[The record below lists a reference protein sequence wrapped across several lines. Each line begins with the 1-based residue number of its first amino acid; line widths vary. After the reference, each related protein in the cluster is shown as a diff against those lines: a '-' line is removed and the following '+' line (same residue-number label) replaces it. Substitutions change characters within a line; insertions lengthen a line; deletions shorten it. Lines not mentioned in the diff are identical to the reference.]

1 MYAFESFTP
10 NLGLQGLQ
18 KCEVTQLT
26 QKLDTVDDS
35 VEPSVQSGPGGD
47 QKKNR
52 GQLIGVLYLK
62 RYPLCCTNCLGQLL
76 EVCKAVVKP
85 GENGLYGWSK
95 PNLFNP

>member
-47 QKKNR
+47 QKKTEGN
-52 GQLIGVLYLK
+52 
-62 RYPLCCTNCLGQLL
+62 
-76 EVCKAVVKP
+76 
-85 GENGLYGWSK
+85 S
-95 PNLFNP
+95 